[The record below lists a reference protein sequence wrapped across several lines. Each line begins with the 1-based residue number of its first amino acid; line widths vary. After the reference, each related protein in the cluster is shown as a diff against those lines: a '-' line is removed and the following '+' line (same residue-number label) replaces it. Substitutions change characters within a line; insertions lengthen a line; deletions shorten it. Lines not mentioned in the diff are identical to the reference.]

1 MTQIQLISG
10 FLGAGKTS
18 LLRHLLE
25 AGPGPG
31 TVVFVN
37 EFGRLGLDGRLVARE
52 GLALYELNSGCIC
65 CSLAGELEDTLR
77 RALRERRPARI
88 LIEASGVAEPAG
100 IVQRI
105 AGMGLALAPV
115 RTATVVDAR
124 MWLRQRS
131 LGGLFLGQIEAAGLV
146 VLNKTDLVP
155 ARRIPEALSLLEAR
169 FPGRRIVP
177 AVQGRIDPALF
188 WSQEAPGAGPQAA
201 SPERDR
207 DHGQDR
213 GYGQDRGHAHE
224 QEHRHASAFAEAVF
238 TSPLPF
244 GRAGFEAFLRR
255 LPREVLRAKG
265 QVLFPEGP
273 AWLDV
278 VNGEASW
285 SKPPAGPAGTSLV
298 FVGTHLDAEA
308 LTAGLR
314 RLVLTPTSQGA
325 DHAIDSQGS
334 SRH

>member
-1 MTQIQLISG
+1 MTQIDLLSG

-37 EFGRLGLDGRLVARE
+37 EFGKLGLDGRLIARE

-65 CSLAGELEDTLR
+65 CSLADELEDTLR
-77 RALRERRPARI
+77 RALKERRPERI

-100 IVQRI
+100 IVRSI

-115 RTATVVDAR
+115 RTAAVVDAR

-131 LGGLFLGQIEAAGLV
+131 LGELFLSQIEAADLV

-155 ARRIPEALSLLEAR
+155 ARKIPEALSLLETR

-177 AVQGRIDPALF
+177 AVRGAVDPALF
-188 WSQEAPGAGPQAA
+188 WTREAPRAGLQ
-201 SPERDR
+201 EQG
-207 DHGQDR
+207 HGQ
-213 GYGQDRGHAHE
+213 GHGHGKG
-224 QEHRHASAFAEAVF
+224 HDHHHHDGPAFAEAVF
-238 TSPLPF
+238 ASPFPLS
-244 GRAGFEAFLRR
+244 REGFEAFLRR
-255 LPREVLRAKG
+255 LQKDVLRAKG

-278 VNGEASW
+278 VDGEPSW
-285 SKPPAGPAGTSLV
+285 SEPPAGPAGTSLV
-298 FVGTHLDAEA
+298 FIGTGLDAKA
-308 LTAGLR
+308 LTASLQ
-314 RLVLTPTSQGA
+314 RLVIPTKA
-325 DHAIDSQGS
+325 
-334 SRH
+334 

>member
-155 ARRIPEALSLLEAR
+155 ARRIPEALSLLKAR

-188 WSQEAPGAGPQAA
+188 WSQEAPAGPQAA
-201 SPERDR
+201 SPERGR
-207 DHGQDR
+207 DHGHDR
-213 GYGQDRGHAHE
+213 GHDRGHAHE

-244 GRAGFEAFLRR
+244 DRAGFEAFLRR
-255 LPREVLRAKG
+255 LPRDVLRAKG

-285 SKPPAGPAGTSLV
+285 SRPPAGPAGTSLV